1 LSYREQVPFTRRP
14 RRKSGEDDSTIPSVN
29 IRTAALR
36 LLGRREYTVFEL
48 RTRLTDRGY
57 TDESVDALV
66 VSFVAERLLDDRR
79 VAAAHVRSAS
89 RIKRRGRLRIER
101 ELVARGL
108 DRAVVHDAL
117 GALSADDDLE
127 AIRQIVQR
135 KRLPARPDL
144 AERRRM
150 FQHLLRRGFS
160 SDAISRVLGRD
171 RDDE

>member
-1 LSYREQVPFTRRP
+1 VSGDVPA
-14 RRKSGEDDSTIPSVN
+14 SPSVT

-48 RTRLTDRGY
+48 RIRLTDKDY
-57 TDESVDALV
+57 PADEVEGLIDA
-66 VSFVAERLLDDRR
+66 FVAARLLDDRR

-108 DRAVVHDAL
+108 DRAVVHEAL
-117 GALSADDDLE
+117 DVVSPDDDVA

-135 KRLPARPDL
+135 QHLPAKPSL
-144 AERRRM
+144 SERRRV

-160 SDAISRVLGRD
+160 GDAIARVLGRD
-171 RDDE
+171 RDDD

>member
-1 LSYREQVPFTRRP
+1 VAFSRRP
-14 RRKSGEDDSTIPSVN
+14 RPARGDEPAAPSVN

-48 RTRLTDRGY
+48 RTRLTDGGY
-57 TDESVDALV
+57 PDDEVEALV
-66 VSFVAERLLDDRR
+66 GRLVTERLLDDRR

-108 DRAVVHDAL
+108 DRATVHDAL
-117 GALSADDDLE
+117 GALSTDDDAE
-127 AIRQIVQR
+127 AIRQILKR
-135 KRLPARPDL
+135 KHLPTRPSL
-144 AERRRM
+144 EERRRV

-160 SDAISRVLGRD
+160 SETITRALGRTS
-171 RDDE
+171 DDD